1 MIPRYESAE
10 LAAIFSDR
18 RRMQLWRDVELA
30 VVRAMADAGELKS
43 SEVAPLFAHEVEIDD
58 DFVARVLAR
67 EAVTNHDLAAFVD
80 VLQADYDTPAAR
92 FIHFGLTSSD
102 IVDTALSLQIVAA
115 MELLLDGV
123 DHLLATLRSQSLR
136 YRRTAMLGRTHGMA
150 AEPTTFGAKLAL
162 WTLALDRERTRLVRA
177 REQIAVGKLSGAVGT
192 YSNIAPAL
200 EATAL
205 SSLGLDPAPATQV
218 IGRDRHAEVIMALA
232 STAAMIESC
241 ALEIRHL
248 ARSEVME
255 VQEPFAPGQKG
266 SSAMPHKRN
275 PILSERLCGMARL
288 ARGFVVPAL
297 EDISLWHERDISHSS
312 VERMM
317 VPDAFQLVFYMVTRF
332 DRLVADLVVH
342 EESMA
347 RNLANTHGLIYSQS
361 LLLAMVR
368 TGLDRDEAYRIVQ
381 EATTRVLAGEGEL
394 GDLLTKDERCPLP
407 ALMIEE
413 LTSIDRLLANLD
425 PLFARLA
432 TLEGSRWNSNL

>member
-18 RRMQLWRDVELA
+18 NRMRLWRDVELA
-30 VVRAMADAGELKS
+30 VVRALADTGELDAD
-43 SEVAPLFAHEVEIDD
+43 EVAPLFVREVTIDD
-58 DFVARVLAR
+58 AFVEEVLAR
-67 EAVTNHDLAAFVD
+67 EAITNHDLAAFVD
-80 VLQADYDTPAAR
+80 VLQAAYDASAAR

-115 MELLLDGV
+115 MDLVLGAV
-123 DHLLATLRSQSLR
+123 DHLLETLRTQALR
-136 YRRTAMLGRTHGMA
+136 YRRTPMLGRTHGMA

-177 REQIAVGKLSGAVGT
+177 RHQMAVGKLSGAVGT
-192 YSNIAPAL
+192 YSNISPSL
-200 EATAL
+200 EAMAL
-205 SSLGLDPAPATQV
+205 ASLDLEPAPATQV
-218 IGRDRHAEVIMALA
+218 IGRDRHCEVIMALA
-232 STAAMIESC
+232 STAAMIESG

-288 ARGFVVPAL
+288 ARSFVIPAL
-297 EDISLWHERDISHSS
+297 EDVSLWHERDISHSS

-317 VPDAFQLVFYMVTRF
+317 IPDAFQLVYYMVTRF
-332 DRLVADLVVH
+332 DRLVGDLVVH

-347 RNLANTHGLIYSQS
+347 RNLASTHGLIFSQS

-368 TGLDRDEAYRIVQ
+368 AGLERDVAYRIVQ
-381 EATTRVLAGEGEL
+381 EATTQVLGGAGEL
-394 GDLLTKDERCPLP
+394 GELLMADERCPLSR
-407 ALMIEE
+407 EE
-413 LTSIDRLLANLD
+413 IGALTSLDRLLSNLD
-425 PLFARLA
+425 PLFHRLQA
-432 TLEGSRWNSNL
+432 LEGSQWTSIS